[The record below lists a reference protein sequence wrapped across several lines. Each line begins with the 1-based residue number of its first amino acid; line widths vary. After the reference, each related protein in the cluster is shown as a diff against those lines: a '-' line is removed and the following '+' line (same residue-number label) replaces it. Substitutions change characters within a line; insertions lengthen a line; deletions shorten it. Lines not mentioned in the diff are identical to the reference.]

1 MDQTIAA
8 ISTAVGEAGIGIVR
22 MSGKDAIYIGK
33 EIFKS
38 TKDNF
43 EFKNKKLHYGHIIDD
58 GKVLDEVLIAFMKA
72 PNTYTREDMVEIYS
86 HGGIIPVKK
95 ILELC
100 LKKGA
105 RLAERGEF
113 TKRAFLNGRL
123 DLTQAEAVIDI
134 IKAKSEKSY
143 EVSLRQLEGSI
154 TNEVLE
160 IQDILV
166 RMMAFIE
173 ANIDFPEDEVE
184 EISHKTLLEDAK
196 KVEVRI
202 KKLIDSFDRGKI
214 LRDGLNTVI
223 LGKPNVGK
231 SSLLNAILKENR
243 AIVTDIPGTTRDIIE
258 EYINIDGIPLKLID
272 TAGIRETEDY
282 VEKIG
287 VLKTKETINKAD
299 LVIALFDVSS
309 DITEEDKRIMELV
322 KDKKTIIMLNKT
334 DLEKKIDESYFID
347 NFPNARII
355 NSSITTGIG
364 IDELIDTIK
373 DMFYKED
380 IKVESDVVLTNIRHK
395 DMLLRA
401 YDRIL
406 ELEDE
411 IALNE
416 PIDCL
421 EVDIKDAWE
430 SLGQITGQSITEDI
444 LDKIFREFCIGK

>member
-22 MSGKDAIYIGK
+22 LSGKDAINIGK

-38 TKDNF
+38 NRKNF
-43 EFKNKKLHYGHIIDD
+43 EFENKKLHYGHIVDD
-58 GKVLDEVLIAFMKA
+58 KKVLDEVLIAFMKA

-105 RLAERGEF
+105 RLAEKGEF

-143 EVSLRQLEGSI
+143 EVSLKQLEGSI
-154 TNEVLE
+154 TKEVLE

-166 RMMAFIE
+166 KMMAFIE
-173 ANIDFPEDEVE
+173 ANIDFPEDEIE
-184 EISHKTLLEDAK
+184 EISHKELLEDSKKAK
-196 KVEVRI
+196 ERI
-202 KKLIDSFDRGKI
+202 KRLIDSFERGKI

-231 SSLLNAILKENR
+231 SSLLNAILNENR

-258 EYINIDGIPLKLID
+258 EYINIDGIPLKLVD

-287 VLKTKETINKAD
+287 VLKTKETLSKAD
-299 LVIALFDVSS
+299 LIIALFDVSS
-309 DITEEDKRIMELV
+309 PLTEEDKRIMELV
-322 KDKKTIIMLNKT
+322 KDKKTIIMLNKS
-334 DLEKKIDESYFID
+334 DLERKLDESYFKV
-347 NFPNARII
+347 NFPNARVI
-355 NSSITTGIG
+355 NSSITTGVG

-373 DMFYKED
+373 DLFYKED
-380 IKVESDVVLTNIRHK
+380 VKIESDVVLNNIRHK
-395 DMLLRA
+395 NMLLKA
-401 YDRIL
+401 YDTLL
-406 ELEDE
+406 ELEEE
-411 IALNE
+411 ILKNE

-421 EVDIKDAWE
+421 EVDIKSAWE
-430 SLGQITGQSITEDI
+430 SLGEITGQSISEDI
-444 LDKIFREFCIGK
+444 LDKIFSEFCIGK

>member
-1 MDQTIAA
+1 
-8 ISTAVGEAGIGIVR
+8 V
-22 MSGKDAIYIGK
+22 
-33 EIFKS
+33 F
-38 TKDNF
+38 
-43 EFKNKKLHYGHIIDD
+43 
-58 GKVLDEVLIAFMKA
+58 
-72 PNTYTREDMVEIYS
+72 
-86 HGGIIPVKK
+86 
-95 ILELC
+95 
-100 LKKGA
+100 KKGA

-154 TNEVLE
+154 TQEVLE
-160 IQDILV
+160 IQDILM

-196 KVEVRI
+196 KAEKRI

-258 EYINIDGIPLKLID
+258 EYINIDGIPLKLAD

-309 DITEEDKRIMELV
+309 HITDEDKEIMELV

-334 DLEKKIDESYFID
+334 DLEKRLDENYFME

-355 NSSITTGIG
+355 NSSITTGVG
-364 IDELIDTIK
+364 IEELIETIK

-380 IKVESDVVLTNIRHK
+380 IKSNLK
-395 DMLLRA
+395 L
-401 YDRIL
+401 
-406 ELEDE
+406 
-411 IALNE
+411 
-416 PIDCL
+416 
-421 EVDIKDAWE
+421 
-430 SLGQITGQSITEDI
+430 
-444 LDKIFREFCIGK
+444 F